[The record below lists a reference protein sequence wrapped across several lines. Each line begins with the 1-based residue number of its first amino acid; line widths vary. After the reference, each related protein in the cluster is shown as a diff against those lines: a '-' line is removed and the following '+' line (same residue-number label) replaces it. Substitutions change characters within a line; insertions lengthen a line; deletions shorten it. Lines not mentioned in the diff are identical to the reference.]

1 MSDSS
6 AGVFLTQDSSRQCV
20 HLNPGGLARLLRRKI
35 KQELWPTC
43 RFQCFIRGPTD
54 HKGSGAAALLAV
66 KAVME
71 LKASEWKRK
80 CELAGIFLNKKKKS
94 IVNIVHS
101 AVLATLQS
109 ASAPY

>member
-1 MSDSS
+1 MSNSS
-6 AGVFLTQDSSRQCV
+6 AGVFLTQDSSRQYV
-20 HLNPGGLARLLRRKI
+20 HLNPGGLPRLLHRK
-35 KQELWPTC
+35 KNQELWPTR

-80 CELAGIFLNKKKKS
+80 CELAGIFLNTEKS